1 VKIFK
6 AFNGVTMTEL
16 PRITQEMI
24 NLYDEFTHKTNDR
37 AGFMRRLTELVGTS
51 EAAQAIAAM
60 IGASA
65 SAASIVPE
73 NDSRLK
79 TQNVTFG
86 DQITGYLAWP
96 ASASG
101 KLPAVMVVHENRGL
115 VPHIKDVARRLA
127 LEGFLVLAPDFLS
140 PLGGTPE
147 YEDKG
152 RDMIGKLEAPKVT
165 ANAVDA
171 VRWLKSHEKSNGK
184 VGAVGFCWGG
194 GVVNRTA
201 VAAGSDLTAAVPYY
215 GAQPPA
221 ENASKIK
228 AEMLLHYAG
237 EDERINAGI
246 PAYKDALA
254 AAGVKHEIHQYPGAQ
269 HAFNNDTTAARY
281 NKDAAETA
289 WGRTIAMLKRTLA

>member
-1 VKIFK
+1 M
-6 AFNGVTMTEL
+6 NDM

-24 NLYDEFTHKTNDR
+24 DLYDHFTHVSADKAAYLDKLTALVGSREVAEFVTAQIAANKMSAPISAADDP
-37 AGFMRRLTELVGTS
+37 RLTIE
-51 EAAQAIAAM
+51 
-60 IGASA
+60 
-65 SAASIVPE
+65 
-73 NDSRLK
+73 K
-79 TQNVTFG
+79 VTFG
-86 DQITGYLAWP
+86 ENMTGYLAKP
-96 ASASG
+96 KNASG

-127 LEGFLVLAPDFLS
+127 LEGFLVLAPDFLT

-147 YEDKG
+147 DEDKG

-165 ANAVDA
+165 ANAVEA

-201 VAAGSDLTAAVPYY
+201 VAAGSDLAAAVPYY

-221 ENASKIK
+221 ADVPKIR

-246 PAYKDALA
+246 PAYKDALG
-254 AAGVKHEIHQYPGAQ
+254 AAGVKHEIHQYPGTQ
-269 HAFNNDTTAARY
+269 HAFNNDTTEARY
-281 NKDAAETA
+281 NKAAAEQA
-289 WGRTIAMLKRTLA
+289 WSRTIAMLKRTLA

>member
-1 VKIFK
+1 
-6 AFNGVTMTEL
+6 MTEL

-37 AGFMRRLTELVGTS
+37 ADFMRRLTELVGTS

-79 TQNVTFG
+79 TRNVTFG
-86 DQITGYLAWP
+86 DQMTGYLVWP
-96 ASASG
+96 ASASS
-101 KLPAVMVVHENRGL
+101 KLPAVVVVHENRGL

-127 LEGFLVLAPDFLS
+127 LEGFLVLAPDFLA
-140 PLGGTPE
+140 PLGGTPDD
-147 YEDKG
+147 EDVG

-165 ANAVDA
+165 AAAVDA
-171 VRWLKSHEKSNGK
+171 VRFLKSHEKSNGK

-201 VAAGSDLTAAVPYY
+201 VAAGADLTAAVPYY

-254 AAGVKHEIHQYPGAQ
+254 AADVKHEVHMYPGAQ
-269 HAFNNDTTAARY
+269 HAFNNDTTEARY
-281 NKDAAETA
+281 NKAAAETA
-289 WGRTIAMLKRTLA
+289 WARTVTMLKRALA

>member
-1 VKIFK
+1 
-6 AFNGVTMTEL
+6 MTEL

-60 IGASA
+60 ISASA
-65 SAASIVPE
+65 SAASIVAE
-73 NDSRLK
+73 NDARLK
-79 TQNVTFG
+79 TQTVTFD
-86 DQITGYLAWP
+86 DQMTGYLVWP
-96 ASASG
+96 ANASG

-127 LEGFLVLAPDFLS
+127 LEGFLVLAPDFLT

-147 YEDKG
+147 DEDKG

-165 ANAVDA
+165 ANAVAA

-201 VAAGSDLTAAVPYY
+201 VAAGSELAAAVPYY

-221 ENASKIK
+221 ADVAKIK

-237 EDERINAGI
+237 EDDRINSGI

-254 AAGVKHEIHQYPGAQ
+254 AAGVKHEIHMYPGAQ
-269 HAFNNDTTAARY
+269 HAFNNDTTEARY
-281 NKDAAETA
+281 NKAAAETA
-289 WGRTIAMLKRTLA
+289 WTRTIALLKGKLA

>member
-1 VKIFK
+1 
-6 AFNGVTMTEL
+6 MTEL

-24 NLYDEFTHKTNDR
+24 NLYDQFTHQTNDR
-37 AGFMRRLTELVGTS
+37 ADFMRRLTELVGTS

-60 IGASA
+60 IGASM

-73 NDSRLK
+73 NDSRIK
-79 TQNVTFG
+79 SQTVTYG
-86 DQITGYLAWP
+86 EQMTGYLAWP

-101 KLPAVMVVHENRGL
+101 RLPAVMVVHENRGL
-115 VPHIKDVARRLA
+115 VPHIRDVVRRIA
-127 LEGFLVLAPDFLS
+127 LEGFLVLGPDFLS
-140 PLGGTPE
+140 PLGGTPDD
-147 YEDKG
+147 EDKG

-165 ANAVDA
+165 AQAVAA

-221 ENASKIK
+221 ENVSKIK

-237 EDERINAGI
+237 EDERINAGV

-254 AAGVKHEIHQYPGAQ
+254 AAGVKHDIHTYPGTQ
-269 HAFNNDTTAARY
+269 HAFNNDTTEARY
-281 NKDAAETA
+281 NKAAAEMA
-289 WGRTIAMLKRTLA
+289 WKRTIAMLKRALA

>member
-1 VKIFK
+1 
-6 AFNGVTMTEL
+6 MTEL

-37 AGFMRRLTELVGTS
+37 ADFMRRLTDLVGTS

-60 IGASA
+60 IGASMT
-65 SAASIVPE
+65 AASIVPE
-73 NDSRLK
+73 NDARIKSQ
-79 TQNVTFG
+79 TITFG
-86 DQITGYLAWP
+86 DQMTGYLVWP
-96 ASASG
+96 ANASG
-101 KLPAVMVVHENRGL
+101 KLPAVVVVHENRGL

-127 LEGFLVLAPDFLS
+127 LEGFLVLAPDFLA

-147 YEDKG
+147 DEDVG

-165 ANAVDA
+165 AAAVDA
-171 VRWLKSHEKSNGK
+171 VRFLKSHEKSNGK

-228 AEMLLHYAG
+228 AELLLHYAG

-254 AAGVKHEIHQYPGAQ
+254 AAGVKHEIHMYPGAQ
-269 HAFNNDTTAARY
+269 HAFNNDTAAARY
-281 NKDAAETA
+281 NKEAAETA
-289 WGRTIAMLKRTLA
+289 WGRTIAFLKRKLV

>member
-1 VKIFK
+1 
-6 AFNGVTMTEL
+6 MTEL

-24 NLYDEFTHKTNDR
+24 NLYDEFTHVTNDR
-37 AGFMRRLTELVGTS
+37 AGFIRRLADIVGN
-51 EAAQAIAAM
+51 EEIAKAITDK
-60 IGASA
+60 IGANMM
-65 SAASIVPE
+65 AASIVPE

-79 TQNVTFG
+79 TQTVTFG
-86 DQITGYLAWP
+86 DEMTGYLAWP
-96 ASASG
+96 ANASG
-101 KLPAVMVVHENRGL
+101 KLPAVVVVHENRGL

-127 LEGFLVLAPDFLS
+127 LEGFLVLAPDFLT

-147 YEDKG
+147 DEDKG

-165 ANAVDA
+165 ANAVAA
-171 VRWLKSHEKSNGK
+171 VRWLKSHELSNGK

-201 VAAGSDLTAAVPYY
+201 VAAGSDLAAAVPYY

-221 ENASKIK
+221 ADVPKIK

-254 AAGVKHEIHQYPGAQ
+254 ASGVKHEIQQYPGTQ
-269 HAFNNDTTAARY
+269 HAFNNDTAEARY
-281 NKDAAETA
+281 NKAAAETA
-289 WGRTIAMLKRTLA
+289 WARTIAMLKRALA

>member
-1 VKIFK
+1 
-6 AFNGVTMTEL
+6 MTEL

-37 AGFMRRLTELVGTS
+37 VDFMRRLTELVGTT

-65 SAASIVPE
+65 TAASIVPE

-79 TQNVTFG
+79 TQTVTVG
-86 DQITGYLAWP
+86 EVTGYLAWP
-96 ASASG
+96 ANASG

-115 VPHIKDVARRLA
+115 VPHIKDVVRRMA
-127 LEGFLVLAPDFLS
+127 LEGFLVLGPDFLA

-147 YEDKG
+147 DEDVG

-165 ANAVDA
+165 AQAVAA

-184 VGAVGFCWGG
+184 VGAIGFCWGG

-201 VAAGSDLTAAVPYY
+201 VAAGSDLAAAAPYY
-215 GAQPPA
+215 GAQPKPEDVA
-221 ENASKIK
+221 KIK

-254 AAGVKHEIHQYPGAQ
+254 AAGVKHEIHQYPGTQ
-269 HAFNNDTTAARY
+269 HAFNNDTSEARY
-281 NKDAAETA
+281 NKAAAEQA
-289 WGRTIAMLKRTLA
+289 WSRSVAMLKRALA

>member
-1 VKIFK
+1 
-6 AFNGVTMTEL
+6 
-16 PRITQEMI
+16 MI

-37 AGFMRRLTELVGTS
+37 ADFMRRLTELVGTS
-51 EAAQAIAAM
+51 EAAQAVAAM
-60 IGASA
+60 IGASM

-79 TQNVTFG
+79 TQTVTFG
-86 DQITGYLAWP
+86 DQVTGYLAWP
-96 ASASG
+96 ANASG
-101 KLPAVMVVHENRGL
+101 KLPAVVVVHENRGL

-140 PLGGTPE
+140 PMGGTPDD
-147 YEDKG
+147 EDKG

-165 ANAVDA
+165 AQAVEA

-194 GVVNRTA
+194 GVVNRMA

-221 ENASKIK
+221 ENVSKIK

-237 EDERINAGI
+237 EDERINAGV

-254 AAGVKHEIHQYPGAQ
+254 AAGVKHEIHTYPGTQ
-269 HAFNNDTTAARY
+269 HAFNNDTTEARY
-281 NKDAAETA
+281 NKTAAETA
-289 WGRTIAMLKRTLA
+289 WGRTIAMLKRALA

>member
-1 VKIFK
+1 
-6 AFNGVTMTEL
+6 MTEL

-24 NLYDEFTHKTNDR
+24 NLYDEFTHVTNDR
-37 AGFMRRLTELVGTS
+37 AGFIRRLADIVGN
-51 EAAQAIAAM
+51 EEIARAIADK
-60 IGASA
+60 IGANRM
-65 SAASIVPE
+65 AASLVPE
-73 NDSRLK
+73 NDARLK
-79 TQNVTFG
+79 TQNVTF
-86 DQITGYLAWP
+86 DEMTGYLVWP
-96 ASASG
+96 ANASG

-127 LEGFLVLAPDFLS
+127 LEGFLVLAPDFLT

-147 YEDKG
+147 DEDKG

-165 ANAVDA
+165 ANAVAA

-201 VAAGSDLTAAVPYY
+201 VAAGSDLAAAVPYY

-221 ENASKIK
+221 ADVAKIK

-254 AAGVKHEIHQYPGAQ
+254 AAGVKHEIHMYPGAQ
-269 HAFNNDTTAARY
+269 HAFNNDTTEARY
-281 NKDAAETA
+281 NKAAAETA
-289 WGRTIAMLKRTLA
+289 WTRTIAMLKRRLA

>member
-1 VKIFK
+1 
-6 AFNGVTMTEL
+6 MTEL

-37 AGFMRRLTELVGTS
+37 ADFMRRLTELVGTS

-65 SAASIVPE
+65 SAAGIVPE
-73 NDSRLK
+73 NDPRLK
-79 TQNVTFG
+79 SETVSFG
-86 DQITGYLAWP
+86 EQATGYLVWP
-96 ASASG
+96 AAASG

-115 VPHIKDVARRLA
+115 VPHIKDVARRIA
-127 LEGFLVLAPDFLS
+127 LEGFVVLAPDFLT
-140 PLGGTPE
+140 PLGGTPAD
-147 YEDKG
+147 EDVA

-165 ANAVDA
+165 AQAVEA
-171 VRWLKSHEKSNGK
+171 VRWLKSDGKSNGK

-201 VAAGSDLTAAVPYY
+201 VAAGSDLAAGVAYY
-215 GAQPPA
+215 GAQPKA
-221 ENASKIK
+221 EDVPKIK
-228 AEMLLHYAG
+228 ADMLLHYAG

-254 AAGVKHEIHQYPGAQ
+254 AAGVKNEIHTYPGAQ
-269 HAFNNDTTAARY
+269 HAFNNDTTEARY
-281 NKDAAETA
+281 NKGAADAAWA
-289 WGRTIAMLKRTLA
+289 RTIATLKRTLA

>member
-1 VKIFK
+1 
-6 AFNGVTMTEL
+6 MTEL

-24 NLYDEFTHKTNDR
+24 NLYDEFTHVTNDR
-37 AGFMRRLTELVGTS
+37 AGFLRRLTEIVGN
-51 EAAQAIAAM
+51 EEIAKAIAEM
-60 IGASA
+60 IGAKM

-73 NDSRLK
+73 SDARLK
-79 TQNVTFG
+79 TQNVTYG
-86 DQITGYLAWP
+86 ENMTGYLAWP
-96 ASASG
+96 ANASG

-115 VPHIKDVARRLA
+115 VPHIKDVVRRLA
-127 LEGFLVLAPDFLS
+127 LEGFLVLGPDFLS

-147 YEDKG
+147 DEDKG
-152 RDMIGKLEAPKVT
+152 RDMIGKLKAPKVT
-165 ANAVDA
+165 EQAVAA
-171 VRWLKSHEKSNGK
+171 VRWLRNHEKSNDK

-221 ENASKIK
+221 ADASKIK

-246 PAYKDALA
+246 PAYKDALT
-254 AAGVKHEIHQYPGAQ
+254 AAGVKHEIHMYPGAQ
-269 HAFNNDTTAARY
+269 HAFNNDTAEARY
-281 NKDAAETA
+281 NKAAAEQA
-289 WGRTIAMLKRTLA
+289 WARTIAMLKRTLA